1 MDAERNAIVPPPST
15 PRLLSK
21 RSERNWSAERDRL
34 NDESL
39 WSLSTAERFVLDAVI
54 VHIAAH
60 DEGWPTQGRLALQT
74 GLSERQVRRIIEA
87 LVSAG
92 FLTARVVP
100 SGGLLPN
107 GHRVNGARLVYA
119 RGKPRTPP
127 LRSIAP
133 ERREIPPGHGVRSSG
148 PGGGHGVRG
157 VPDMVSGEWKEKTKE
172 QNTHSDSEDL
182 DRERGA
188 AGESASSLRDAAKD
202 GGAVLRVLTYW
213 REKLCPDLRGQLDS
227 DERTRV
233 LRTRLAEGFTEED
246 LQRAVDAASSSSW
259 HRANDQTHRL
269 RISVLFGKAEMVAD
283 LAARGRR
290 ARQPSLARAAP
301 RPPDAPVC
309 TPAEN
314 VASAQG
320 LLAVLSRQAT
330 PPRQL
335 AEASA

>member
-1 MDAERNAIVPPPST
+1 MQQRTTTRFCACWRTGEKSSVPIFAGSSIRT
-15 PRLLSK
+15 N
-21 RSERNWSAERDRL
+21 E
-34 NDESL
+34 
-39 WSLSTAERFVLDAVI
+39 
-54 VHIAAH
+54 
-60 DEGWPTQGRLALQT
+60 LA
-74 GLSERQVRRIIEA
+74 
-87 LVSAG
+87 
-92 FLTARVVP
+92 
-100 SGGLLPN
+100 
-107 GHRVNGARLVYA
+107 
-119 RGKPRTPP
+119 
-127 LRSIAP
+127 
-133 ERREIPPGHGVRSSG
+133 
-148 PGGGHGVRG
+148 
-157 VPDMVSGEWKEKTKE
+157 
-172 QNTHSDSEDL
+172 
-182 DRERGA
+182 
-188 AGESASSLRDAAKD
+188 
-202 GGAVLRVLTYW
+202 
-213 REKLCPDLRGQLDS
+213 
-227 DERTRV
+227 V